1 MSREALIGM
10 TLLLTLAV
18 LGAGQ
23 EAPGTRAADAAEPVD
38 VSPVALPGPAA
49 APAVREER
57 RLTFDSPAG
66 TLQLIG
72 ASTDNELSLTVRFDD
87 TI

>member
-23 EAPGTRAADAAEPVD
+23 EAPGTRAADAAEPVE
-38 VSPVALPGPAA
+38 VTPPAAPVA
-49 APAVREER
+49 REEHR
-57 RLTFDSPAG
+57 VTFDSPAG